1 MFKVKETIKRKINV
15 LVLVVVLFGFCPQ
28 VFAQQQDFIKED
40 DLVKFLN
47 ELMDIKVVIDIDK
60 DISLYEMLPTVNA
73 TDQVDVQ
80 QQLQET
86 NPGILWPVPAVNLAD
101 YALNKQAASTLGLYD
116 PITEKTD
123 VREISILSLSNVPLN
138 LQKIKFEDARLIEA
152 VLDSEKSV
160 QNENPLMGLIWQINE
175 NIDFAIVGQYV
186 LDMTYPDLVDYMK
199 NEDKSK
205 SALYAKFTLRF

>member
-40 DLVKFLN
+40 DLVKFLD

-60 DISLYEMLPTVNA
+60 DISLYEMPATVTV

-80 QQLQET
+80 QQLHAT
-86 NPGILWPVPAVNLAD
+86 NTGILLSVPAVNLVD
-101 YALNKQAASTLGLYD
+101 YGLNKQAASTLGLYD

-175 NIDFAIVGQYV
+175 NIDFAVVGQYV
-186 LDMTYPDLVDYMK
+186 LDMTYPDLVDYIK